1 MISEVI
7 SILDHVTVLPFSLR
21 LTLCKL
27 CDFGH
32 DQFYMKKDLC
42 NPHKSFFLWPSS
54 AEIIGIR
61 EDMVPETFTK
71 QSCRLSFLKTGCQR
85 HKIAC

>member
-42 NPHKSFFLWPSS
+42 NPHKSFFFSGHQVLKSS
-54 AEIIGIR
+54 GFVR
-61 EDMVPETFTK
+61 TWSLRHLRNSPVG
-71 QSCRLSFLKTGCQR
+71 FLF
-85 HKIAC
+85 